1 MVPNLHVEIEHLLV
15 VGEYATIRYR
25 FKGNFTGK
33 MGDLQGSGQN
43 IDFPAV
49 DIYEIHDG
57 KITKNWHLEDYNTFF
72 NQTK

>member
-1 MVPNLHVEIEHLLV
+1 
-15 VGEYATIRYR
+15 
-25 FKGNFTGK
+25 